1 MTIYY
6 RVNLQDGI
14 KTEEQ
19 PTGYY
24 SQHEDLNVTV
34 FKSLRAAKRKF
45 NQITKDEIK
54 RLQELRAK
62 VRGMNTREE
71 MRLEEMYESADGG
84 AADATD
90 EHPLP

>member
-24 SQHEDLNVTV
+24 SQHEDLNDTV

-54 RLQELRAK
+54 RLQEMRAK
-62 VRGMNTREE
+62 VRAMNTREE
-71 MRLEEMYESADGG
+71 MRLEEMYEG
-84 AADATD
+84 TD
-90 EHPLP
+90 SNAN

>member
-19 PTGYY
+19 PIGYY

-45 NQITKDEIK
+45 NEITKDEIK
-54 RLQELRAK
+54 RLQDMRAK
-62 VRGMNTREE
+62 VRGMSTREE
-71 MRLEEMYESADGG
+71 MRLEEMYEG
-84 AADATD
+84 TD
-90 EHPLP
+90 SNAN

>member
-45 NQITKDEIK
+45 NEITKDEIK
-54 RLQELRAK
+54 RLQEMRAK
-62 VRGMNTREE
+62 VRGMSTREE
-71 MRLEEMYESADGG
+71 MRLEEMYEG
-84 AADATD
+84 TD
-90 EHPLP
+90 SNAN